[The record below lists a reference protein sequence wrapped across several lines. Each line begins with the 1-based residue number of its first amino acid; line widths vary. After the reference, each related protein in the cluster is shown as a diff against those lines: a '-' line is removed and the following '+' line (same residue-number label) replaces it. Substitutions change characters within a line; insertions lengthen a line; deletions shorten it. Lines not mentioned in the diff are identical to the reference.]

1 MSRVNFTQLWS
12 DNQEVTRVQSHIQK
26 TFAPL
31 LELPFADGVLRSDL
45 SIGTA
50 DTEIEHKL
58 GRAYEGWL
66 MVGLKTNS
74 VVYES
79 ATANTNKSSVI
90 ILKASTSA
98 TANIF
103 FF

>member
-31 LELPFADGVLRSDL
+31 LELPFADGVLRADL
-45 SIGTA
+45 SIGTS

-66 MVGLKTNS
+66 MVGLKSNS
-74 VVYES
+74 IVYES
-79 ATANTNKSSVI
+79 ATSNTNKNSVI

-98 TANIF
+98 TVSIF

>member
-12 DNQEVTRVQSHIQK
+12 SNQEVTRVQSHIQK

-31 LELPFADGVLRSDL
+31 LELPFADGVLRADL

-50 DTEIEHKL
+50 DTEVEHKL

-66 MVGLKTNS
+66 IVGLKTNA

-79 ATANTNKSSVI
+79 STTNSNKKSVI
-90 ILKASTSA
+90 ILQASSAA
-98 TANIF
+98 TATIF

>member
-12 DNQEVTRVQSHIQK
+12 KDQEVTRVQSHIQK

-31 LELPFADGVLRSDL
+31 LELPFADGVLRADL

-58 GRAYEGWL
+58 GRAYDGWL
-66 MVGLKTNS
+66 MVGLQANA
-74 VVYES
+74 VIYES

-98 TANIF
+98 TASIF

>member
-12 DNQEVTRVQSHIQK
+12 KDQEVTRVQSHIQK

-66 MVGLKTNS
+66 VVGLKTNS

-79 ATANTNKSSVI
+79 ATSNTNKNSVI
-90 ILKASTSA
+90 ILQASSAA
-98 TANIF
+98 TATIF

>member
-12 DNQEVTRVQSHIQK
+12 KDQEVTRVQSHIQK

-31 LELPFADGVLRSDL
+31 LELPFADGVLRADL

-66 MVGLKTNS
+66 VVGLKTNS

-79 ATANTNKSSVI
+79 ATSNTNKSSVI
-90 ILKASTSA
+90 ILQESSAA
-98 TANIF
+98 TATIF

>member
-12 DNQEVTRVQSHIQK
+12 KDQEVTRVQSHIQK

-66 MVGLKTNS
+66 VVGLKTNS

-79 ATANTNKSSVI
+79 ATSNTNKSSVI
-90 ILKASTSA
+90 ILQASSAA
-98 TANIF
+98 TATIF

>member
-12 DNQEVTRVQSHIQK
+12 KDQEVTRVQSHIQK

-45 SIGTA
+45 SIGTS

-66 MVGLKTNS
+66 VVGLTTNS

-79 ATANTNKSSVI
+79 ATSNTNKRSVI
-90 ILKASTSA
+90 ILQASSAA
-98 TANIF
+98 TATIF

>member
-12 DNQEVTRVQSHIQK
+12 SNQEVTRVQSHIQK

-31 LELPFADGVLRSDL
+31 LELPFADGVLRADL
-45 SIGTA
+45 SIETS

-66 MVGLKTNS
+66 MVGLKTNA

-79 ATANTNKSSVI
+79 ATVNTNKNSVI

-98 TANIF
+98 TVSIF

>member
-12 DNQEVTRVQSHIQK
+12 KDQEVTRVQSHIQK

-31 LELPFADGVLRSDL
+31 LELPFADGVLRADL

-66 MVGLKTNS
+66 IVGLQTNA
-74 VVYES
+74 VIYES
-79 ATANTNKSSVI
+79 ATSNTNKNSVI
-90 ILKASTSA
+90 ILQASSAA
-98 TANIF
+98 TATIF